1 MAPTPQNSSPISL
14 LTLRRQASAIGA
26 ACGNAARA
34 DLCGERWATGVPTAT
49 GLKPTER
56 LRASRGRRCK
66 GREITTKTTLWSE
79 RRSALKKGLTGPT
92 LLEMPVYPGAQDF
105 HLQAIEHARHTTKRP
120 ALVFRRPLF
129 LFVLRISGLLFL
141 GGYASRNPRS
151 NLVEHIQPLLRLL
164 APWTVGIKINRMLV
178 SFDRSRLHVRDIL
191 IANFL
196 ETHRANQYGAKQIP

>member
-49 GLKPTER
+49 GLQPTER

-105 HLQAIEHARHTTKRP
+105 HLQVVEHAQRTTKNGTPSR
-120 ALVFRRPLF
+120 AAFDSSIRSV
-129 LFVLRISGLLFL
+129 SLLL
-141 GGYASRNPRS
+141 GEPIRVQCR
-151 NLVEHIQPLLRLL
+151 E
-164 APWTVGIKINRMLV
+164 
-178 SFDRSRLHVRDIL
+178 
-191 IANFL
+191 
-196 ETHRANQYGAKQIP
+196 